1 VTSGRWG
8 EARWALVGL
17 LLVAWALRLPPLL
30 RDPLHPDE
38 ALYGYWGLLIGRGR
52 DPWLARVLVY
62 KPPLL
67 PYTVASSQILLG
79 DTPVALRLPGLMAGV
94 MTVALAGA
102 LAHALYRDRCAA
114 VTAALG
120 VALSPFAVALSGTA
134 FPDPLMVALGMAA
147 CVAAARGRSL
157 VAGLLIGLSF
167 AAKQTGLVWLPLA
180 VLLSISPRRSP
191 PSRGKPLLSIL
202 GGAALVLTVVFAWDA
217 ARVAQGADG
226 FWQVGLVG
234 YGGLRLV
241 WPHELWQ
248 RLRDWSGLL
257 RHLFAS
263 PAINVLL
270 LVGMPLLLWTSL
282 ARRPG
287 ARSAL
292 ADLLLVAF
300 SLIYV
305 IFHWLVAFPAWDR
318 YLLPLVPIL
327 AVVLGRIVGM
337 AVSGLRFVKL
347 NRRLAITGPLLALL
361 LIGPALRASAGRYP
375 IGSER
380 AAYQGVDDVV
390 SLFSALPEGSVVYHH
405 WLGWHYRY
413 ALFEGPV
420 YLAYWPDP
428 AWLARDVQAFGDQ
441 EPRYVAFP
449 AWESAARVERALG
462 DVGYVLEPVLTTARR
477 DGRPSFI
484 VYAIGRWCEP

>member
-1 VTSGRWG
+1 
-8 EARWALVGL
+8 
-17 LLVAWALRLPPLL
+17 
-30 RDPLHPDE
+30 
-38 ALYGYWGLLIGRGR
+38 
-52 DPWLARVLVY
+52 
-62 KPPLL
+62 
-67 PYTVASSQILLG
+67 
-79 DTPVALRLPGLMAGV
+79 
-94 MTVALAGA
+94 
-102 LAHALYRDRCAA
+102 
-114 VTAALG
+114 
-120 VALSPFAVALSGTA
+120 
-134 FPDPLMVALGMAA
+134 
-147 CVAAARGRSL
+147 
-157 VAGLLIGLSF
+157 
-167 AAKQTGLVWLPLA
+167 
-180 VLLSISPRRSP
+180 
-191 PSRGKPLLSIL
+191 
-202 GGAALVLTVVFAWDA
+202 
-217 ARVAQGADG
+217 
-226 FWQVGLVG
+226 
-234 YGGLRLV
+234 
-241 WPHELWQ
+241 
-248 RLRDWSGLL
+248 
-257 RHLFAS
+257 
-263 PAINVLL
+263 
-270 LVGMPLLLWTSL
+270 MPLLLWTSL

-361 LIGPALRASAGRYP
+361 LVGPALRASAGRYP